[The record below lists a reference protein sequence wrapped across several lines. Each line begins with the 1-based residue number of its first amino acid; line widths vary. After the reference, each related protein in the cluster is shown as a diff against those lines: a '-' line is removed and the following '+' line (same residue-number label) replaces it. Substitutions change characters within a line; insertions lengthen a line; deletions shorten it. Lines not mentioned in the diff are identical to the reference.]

1 MIYSEYKTYSFD
13 YLLLLPRTHWKPFL
27 KRSTDSFLAAEI
39 FSHHSSFCQRR
50 QNDCSQCSL
59 TVCLISRANIRTSFT
74 SQSRSRGSSAQ
85 SWTTSSGTRAP
96 TPDRSGTWPVT
107 TTTTTTTSSIIS
119 TITRMLQRRMWFLV
133 NMKQRP
139 SQVLLDTCPTCPTW
153 PACGGTSAT
162 CLSSWRQLS
171 CWTRRWWGARLN
183 SIFNLTYWNQI
194 IAPRVKYSIES
205 VENENTFIA
214 VWQSARAV
222 AARRYPRVHS
232 SGKHCWPG
240 KLLGFKNTWPWPI
253 HAFLITYTLYLL
265 LQTNFYSVS
274 VFTFND
280 SKIFKIMHCTVPS
293 SRNAPGD
300 HMDTVNPII
309 SEDFSFTDVEKEC

>member
-1 MIYSEYKTYSFD
+1 
-13 YLLLLPRTHWKPFL
+13 
-27 KRSTDSFLAAEI
+27 
-39 FSHHSSFCQRR
+39 
-50 QNDCSQCSL
+50 
-59 TVCLISRANIRTSFT
+59 
-74 SQSRSRGSSAQ
+74 
-85 SWTTSSGTRAP
+85 
-96 TPDRSGTWPVT
+96 
-107 TTTTTTTSSIIS
+107 
-119 TITRMLQRRMWFLV
+119 MWFLV

>member
-27 KRSTDSFLAAEI
+27 RRSSDSFLAAEI
-39 FSHHSSFCQRR
+39 FCHHSSFCQRR

-96 TPDRSGTWPVT
+96 TPDRSGRWTVIT
-107 TTTTTTTSSIIS
+107 TSISTTTTTTSIS
-119 TITRMLQRRMWFLV
+119 TITRMQERRMWFLV
-133 NMKQRP
+133 NMRPRP
-139 SQVLLDTCPTCPTW
+139 SQVLLATCPTCTTW

-162 CLSSWRQLS
+162 CLSSWRQPS
-171 CWTRRWWGARLN
+171 CWTRRWWGAGLN

-222 AARRYPRVHS
+222 AARRYPRVHTS
-232 SGKHCWPG
+232 SKHCWPG
-240 KLLGFKNTWPWPI
+240 KLLGSESTWP
-253 HAFLITYTLYLL
+253 LINTHLSDNILYTK
-265 LQTNFYSVS
+265 F
-274 VFTFND
+274 
-280 SKIFKIMHCTVPS
+280 
-293 SRNAPGD
+293 
-300 HMDTVNPII
+300 
-309 SEDFSFTDVEKEC
+309 